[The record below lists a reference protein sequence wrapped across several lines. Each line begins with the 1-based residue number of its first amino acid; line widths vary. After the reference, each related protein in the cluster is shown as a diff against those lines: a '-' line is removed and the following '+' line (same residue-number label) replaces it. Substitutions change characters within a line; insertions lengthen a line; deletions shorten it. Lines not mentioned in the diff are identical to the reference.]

1 MKTFEGF
8 PKGNLRFTP
17 VPDLFFSELLP
28 KIDDLAELKL
38 TLHCFWRLYRQPR
51 RAYLREPELYADGL
65 LLQSIKRPGQPPE
78 ATLAEALERALYRGT
93 LLALRV
99 EHEGNSE
106 TWYFLNSERGRQAR
120 ATLEKHLRTNQVLV
134 QPIDPTPVPEERPLI
149 FKLYEDN
156 IGLLQPVIAE
166 ELRDAA
172 NTYPEIW
179 IQEAF
184 RLAAERNKR
193 NWRYIRAILERWAR
207 EGKDDERHSRYSGTE
222 PSDETR
228 RRFLDEL
235 E

>member
-1 MKTFEGF
+1 
-8 PKGNLRFTP
+8 LRFVRENAKFSNLETIYVEEDFGP
-17 VPDLFFSELLP
+17 IEGDL
-28 KIDDLAELKL
+28 DDI
-38 TLHCFWRLYRQPR
+38 
-51 RAYLREPELYADGL
+51 EPELYADGL
-65 LLQSIKRPGQPPE
+65 LLQSIKRPGQPPKE
-78 ATLAEALERALYRGT
+78 TLTEALERARYRGT

-99 EHEGNSE
+99 ELEGNSE

-120 ATLEKHLRTNQVLV
+120 AMLEKQLRASQALV
-134 QPIDPTPVPEERPLI
+134 QPIEPTTMPEERPLI

-166 ELRDAA
+166 ELREAA
-172 NTYPEIW
+172 NTFPETW

-207 EGKDDERHSRYSGTE
+207 EGKDDERYSRYSGTE
-222 PSDETR
+222 SSDETR